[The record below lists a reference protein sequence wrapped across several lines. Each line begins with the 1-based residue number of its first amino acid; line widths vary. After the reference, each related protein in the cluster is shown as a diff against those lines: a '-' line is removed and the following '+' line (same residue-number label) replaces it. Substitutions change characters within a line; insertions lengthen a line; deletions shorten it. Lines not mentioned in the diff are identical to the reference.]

1 MQIARFWGGLKREIQ
16 DQMKMLNT
24 FTFGQAFDLARKA
37 EEPTRAPPVQTRF
50 TNQQFQAGPSKIA
63 ASNEPVIDAS
73 GVDSRPRR
81 VTPQQTPN
89 PYVRPM
95 PALYN
100 RCHQPRHISNQG
112 PQRPAINFVEGDYTG
127 DDNEYHEAEII
138 DGIEDDGED
147 DLVGMIERQSWETKP
162 RIAEGIDHSETIC
175 TLNVG
180 NLEESNKGGF
190 ESYLLSR
197 LSWCRNPLNLAL
209 ARHRTHQH
217 TGELCNQRF
226 WLILSMLC
234 MWLEV
239 IKRGPV
245 FAQASH
251 ERLLAMFRQGESM
264 QLAKS
269 VSRGFGTT
277 TTQMSTCML
286 LGLLKKVVSSFALFC
301 FILI

>member
-1 MQIARFWGGLKREIQ
+1 MIGILCAFTDFLTIYNWRLEAKSAVAVCIKEI
-16 DQMKMLNT
+16 DAK
-24 FTFGQAFDLARKA
+24 
-37 EEPTRAPPVQTRF
+37 
-50 TNQQFQAGPSKIA
+50 TNSDWT
-63 ASNEPVIDAS
+63 NVIDRTT
-73 GVDSRPRR
+73 V
-81 VTPQQTPN
+81 VK
-89 PYVRPM
+89 M
-95 PALYN
+95 K
-100 RCHQPRHISNQG
+100 
-112 PQRPAINFVEGDYTG
+112 
-127 DDNEYHEAEII
+127 EIWKKAT
-138 DGIEDDGED
+138 
-147 DLVGMIERQSWETKP
+147 R
-162 RIAEGIDHSETIC
+162 
-175 TLNVG
+175 
-180 NLEESNKGGF
+180 GGF

-301 FILI
+301 SLLLYPHLALLAVVLIINTLIVLLRGFWLP